1 MTVDFALLA
10 PAAAAAAGTILAD
23 AKGRWRLVYVFKP
36 LTMASLLAL
45 AAVRVPVERP
55 AYKTFILA
63 GLAASL
69 LGDVFMMLRRKRFVE
84 GLASFLL
91 AHGFYIAAF
100 VSTTGSRLSLGTV
113 LPFFVYAIVMMRI
126 ILPRAGRMKGPV
138 VVYIVVIT
146 LMAALAADRYILLG
160 GARALFA
167 FAGALL
173 FVISDSVLAANRFVK
188 KIPSAQVATL
198 VPYFLAQA
206 LFALSV

>member
-1 MTVDFALLA
+1 MRLCLVLLA
-10 PAAAAAAGTILAD
+10 SAAAAAAGTILAD

-36 LTMASLLAL
+36 LTMSLVIAL
-45 AAVRVPVERP
+45 AAVRVPLDRP

-84 GLASFLL
+84 GLAAFLL

-100 VSTTGSRLSLGTV
+100 VSTTGARLSLGTV
-113 LPFFVYAIVMMRI
+113 WPFLVYAIVMMRI
-126 ILPRAGRMKGPV
+126 VLPRAGRMKGPI
-138 VVYIVVIT
+138 VVYIIVIT
-146 LMAALAADRYILLG
+146 LMAALAADRHILLG
-160 GARALFA
+160 GAMALSA

-188 KIPSAQVATL
+188 KIP
-198 VPYFLAQA
+198 FAQA